1 MQDLDLNN
9 RAPHDPRLL
18 DATLAAAKRD
28 GQTVSSGGNVPG
40 ALLPGALERDLTVH
54 TDARGS
60 VFEMFD
66 TRWNWHPDPVEFI
79 YCFTIRPGIVKGWAL
94 HKEHE
99 DRYILLQGE
108 MELVLYDVRPDSPTC
123 GEIRILHLTEQN
135 RRIVSIPRLV
145 WHADRNIGSKDVI
158 GVNLPTRPYDHA
170 NPDKYRLPVNT
181 DLIPHSFGNAQGW

>member
-1 MQDLDLNN
+1 MNN
-9 RAPHDPRLL
+9 RALHDTRLL

-28 GQTVSSGGNVPG
+28 VQTVSSDGHASAAP
-40 ALLPGALERDLTVH
+40 LPGVLARDLTVH

-66 TRWNWHPDPVEFI
+66 TRWSWHPDPVVFI
-79 YCFTIRPGIVKGWAL
+79 YCFTVRPGVVKGWGL

-135 RRIVSIPRLV
+135 RRIVNIPRLV
-145 WHADRNIGSKDVI
+145 WHADRNIGSKDVVA
-158 GVNLPTRPYDHA
+158 VNLPTRPYDHA
-170 NPDKYRLPVNT
+170 NPDKYRLPVDT
-181 DLIPHSFGNAQGW
+181 DLIPHSFGNAPGW

>member
-1 MQDLDLNN
+1 MND
-9 RAPHDPRLL
+9 RALHDARLL

-28 GQTVSSGGNVPG
+28 VQTVGPDGQSPSALSGV
-40 ALLPGALERDLTVH
+40 LTRELIVH
-54 TDARGS
+54 TDARGT

-66 TRWNWHPDPVEFI
+66 RRWNWHADPVEFI
-79 YCFTIRPGIVKGWAL
+79 YCFTLRPGVVKGWAL

-108 MELVLYDVRPDSPTC
+108 MELVLYDVRPDSPTR
-123 GEIRILHLTEQN
+123 GEVRILHLTEQN
-135 RRIVSIPRLV
+135 RRIVNIPRLV

-158 GVNLPTRPYDHA
+158 AVNLPTRPYEHT
-170 NPDKYRLPVNT
+170 NPDKYRLPIDT

>member
-1 MQDLDLNN
+1 MND
-9 RAPHDPRLL
+9 RALHDSRLL

-28 GQTVSSGGNVPG
+28 VQTVSLDGHASAAP
-40 ALLPGALERDLTVH
+40 LPGVLARDLTVH

-66 TRWNWHPDPVEFI
+66 TRWNWHTDPVVFI
-79 YCFTIRPGIVKGWAL
+79 YCFTIRPGVVKGWGL

-135 RRIVSIPRLV
+135 RRIVNIPPLV
-145 WHADRNIGSKDVI
+145 WHADRNIGSKDVVC
-158 GVNLPTRPYDHA
+158 VNLPTRPYEHA
-170 NPDKYRLPVNT
+170 NPDKYRLPVDT